1 MATSTGNQLAQ
12 SIHQRIEELKKVC
25 QGLDESTASRA
36 PEGRWSPKEILS
48 HLWGPEGSG
57 NLPIL
62 QAILDRETPRID
74 IEPENPFFSEA
85 RARMTFAQLLSEVE
99 REYDRISKFAAG
111 LSREQLD
118 RKANIPILKDS
129 PFGEYPTLETWIG
142 FLAGSGE
149 SHVQFHI
156 DHLREI
162 LQGLGVLVKPGM
174 GEEKKQEDK
183 MDMQAMM
190 EVYTKL
196 ATPGAPHKM
205 LANLAGSWVT
215 KTRAW
220 MDPDKPPMEGT
231 GTCEQKMLLDGRYLQ
246 QEYMGEMM
254 GSPFT
259 GINLIGYDNHAK
271 KVVSTWIDSMSTGI
285 YYFEGTAS
293 ADGKTLT
300 QESSYDDPVR
310 GPMVW
315 RSVTRIVDDNTL
327 EYEMYLT
334 PKGGKE
340 EKMMEMT
347 VTRKR

>member
-12 SIHQRIEELKKVC
+12 SIRQRIEELKKVC
-25 QGLDESTASRA
+25 QGLDENTASRA
-36 PEGRWSPKEILS
+36 PAGRWSPKEILS

-57 NLPIL
+57 NVPIL
-62 QAILDRETPRID
+62 QAILDRDTPRID
-74 IEPENPFFSEA
+74 IEPENPFFSEK
-85 RARMTFAQLLSEVE
+85 RARMTFTQLLSEVE
-99 REYDRISKFAAG
+99 KEYDRISTFATG
-111 LSREQLD
+111 LSKEQLD
-118 RKANIPILKDS
+118 RKANIPMLKDS

-142 FLAGSGE
+142 LLGGSGE

-162 LQGLGVLVKPGM
+162 LQGLGVPVKPVM
-174 GEEKKQEDK
+174 EKEEDK

-205 LANLAGSWVT
+205 FAKLVGSWTT

-220 MDPDKPPMEGT
+220 MDPDKPPREGT
-231 GTCEQKMLLDGRYLQ
+231 GTCEQKMLLEGRYLQ
-246 QEYMGEMM
+246 QEYTGEMM
-254 GSPFT
+254 GNPFT
-259 GINLIGYDNHAK
+259 GINLIGYDNHTK
-271 KVVSTWIDSMSTGI
+271 KYVSTWIDSMSTGI
-285 YYFEGTAS
+285 YYFEGTTS
-293 ADGKTLT
+293 ADGKIIT
-300 QESSYDDPVR
+300 QQNSYDDPVR

-315 RSVTRIVDDNTL
+315 RSVTRVVDDNTL

>member
-12 SIHQRIEELKKVC
+12 GIRRKIEELKKVC
-25 QGLDESTASRA
+25 KGLDESTASRA
-36 PEGRWSPKEILS
+36 PDGRWSPKEILS

-57 NLPIL
+57 HLPIL
-62 QAILDRETPRID
+62 QGFLDRETPRID
-74 IEPENPFFSEA
+74 IEPENPFFSEK

-99 REYDRISKFAAG
+99 KEYDRISAFAAG

-118 RKANIPILKDS
+118 RKANIPMLKDS

-142 FLAGSGE
+142 LLGGSGE

-162 LQGLGVLVKPGM
+162 LQGLGVPVKLVPE
-174 GEEKKQEDK
+174 EEKKQEDK
-183 MDMQAMM
+183 MEMQAMM

-196 ATPGAPHKM
+196 ATPGEPHKM
-205 LANLAGSWVT
+205 LANLAGSWT
-215 KTRAW
+215 TRTRAW

-231 GTCEQKMLLDGRYLQ
+231 GACEQKMLLDGRYLQ
-246 QEYMGEMM
+246 QEYTGEMM

-259 GINLIGYDNHAK
+259 GINLIGYDNHTK
-271 KVVSTWIDSMSTGI
+271 KYVSTWIDSMSTGI
-285 YYFEGTAS
+285 YYFEGTSS
-293 ADGKTLT
+293 ADGKTIT

-315 RSVTRIVDDNTL
+315 RSLTRIVSDNTL